1 MIGPNMGP
9 IGMLER
15 SGGQTDGMGA
25 CSRSYCMGYMG
36 YMGCMGERA
45 DRAKSEDADR
55 GRSAA
60 VINGA
65 TRYADRASKVVS
77 ECETAKRLAS
87 IWPSC
92 GHFRVKSRDRRWR
105 HVMIPNQP
113 GTNMSSCAKSRA
125 FQWYL
130 AAGDTMRVGR
140 AITV

>member
-25 CSRSYCMGYMG
+25 CSRSYCMGYG
-36 YMGCMGERA
+36 YMGCMGERQIGQNTLIEHL
-45 DRAKSEDADR
+45 KF
-55 GRSAA
+55 
-60 VINGA
+60 
-65 TRYADRASKVVS
+65 VS